1 MCFRPFR
8 SGRRSSSF
16 SAFRPPASRGPAYDP
31 ALLLGFVLAGF
42 VTAAQA
48 APPYAYAET
57 RSSSADGLC
66 DPLLR
71 EEVRL
76 AEATRLYVIV
86 GVANRHALLKA
97 KGIPVRSF
105 SVLSASFVGGPW
117 DTIVAS
123 TVLEKRPSIEPTPT
137 RPPPPGAET
146 AKRTTDVV
154 PQPLA
159 RTAMP
164 TYYELRFADGL
175 SVLVHQGGA
184 DSLWGQVS
192 GRFGSAI
199 HWAKARVLSGW
210 SRLWGAPRRFL
221 LLAMPPEEAQAFY
234 WAVRPLMPVVVNLD
248 TC

>member
-16 SAFRPPASRGPAYDP
+16 SVFRPPASSGPAGGP
-31 ALLLGFVLAGF
+31 ALVLGFVLVGL
-42 VTAAQA
+42 VTAAPVALPQA
-48 APPYAYAET
+48 HAGA

-66 DPLLR
+66 DLLLR

-76 AEATRLYVIV
+76 AEAPRLYVIV
-86 GVANRHALLKA
+86 EVAARHALLKA
-97 KGIPVRSF
+97 KGVPVRSF
-105 SVLSASFVGGPW
+105 SVLNASFVGGPW

-146 AKRTTDVV
+146 AKRATDV
-154 PQPLA
+154 PKPLA

-164 TYYELRFADGL
+164 THYELRFADGL

-184 DSLWGQVS
+184 DSLWGQIS
-192 GRFGSAI
+192 GRFGSVI
-199 HWAKARVLSGW
+199 HWAKAGVLTAWG
-210 SRLWGAPRRFL
+210 RLWGAPRRSL
-221 LLAMPPEEAQAFY
+221 LLEMASEEAQAFY
-234 WAVRPLMPVVVNLD
+234 WAVRPLMPVVIHRE